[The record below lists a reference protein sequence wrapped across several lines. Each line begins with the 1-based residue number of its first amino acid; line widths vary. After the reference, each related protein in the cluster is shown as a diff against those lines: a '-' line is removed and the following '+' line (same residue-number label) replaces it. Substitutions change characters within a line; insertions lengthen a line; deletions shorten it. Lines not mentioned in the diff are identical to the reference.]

1 VTPHFVLTDWRV
13 TVGAQLGRPA
23 LVLVCVAAGL
33 AVAISAVS
41 LWRESHRRRAITI
54 FLLRLLAV
62 GSCLLVALQPS
73 VELGQVT
80 LLPNHVAVLVD
91 ASRSMNVAP
100 PDHGPSRAQ
109 RAAQIVA
116 DAAPLFSG
124 WERAGHRVE
133 IYSFGEALAAATPE
147 SLRATPQGEATR
159 MGEALSELRGR
170 LAGRDVGGVILIS
183 DGIDTGRIAR
193 GPLDSETRRT
203 LEALAAPVHT
213 VFVGESELRDLSV
226 AAVLTDDFAFV
237 RTPIKLE
244 AVLRH
249 KGYSDRQVEVSLARE
264 GRLLDAKAVLLR
276 ADSGQ
281 ERVSF
286 DYTPMEP
293 GNFVF
298 EIKTP
303 VLAGEALESNNSQ
316 VFTMKVIRDRV
327 RVLHVCGRPSW
338 DERFLRSILRLNPN
352 VDLVSFFILRTDTDE
367 MPLGANEMSLIPF
380 PYQEI
385 FDEQLRSFDLLIFH
399 NFNYKPYWVEPY
411 LPGVRDY
418 IQSGGALAMIGGDL
432 SFASG
437 QYGESALRD
446 VLPVDLTG
454 IPSDGP
460 RAFSTDSFKSRLTA
474 AARNHPVTSLS
485 LDPKA
490 NEARWAALPPL
501 QGINRVARLQP
512 GASALLVHPSQSAS
526 DGKPAPVLAVNDV
539 GKGRTLAL
547 LTDSAW
553 NWGFAAGAT
562 EDGRGRG
569 ARSEDGAG
577 ARSGSDDG
585 RALQR
590 FWEGAIRWLVRDPA
604 LTLLHIDLDRTE
616 YRRGQTVA
624 ARVRTLH
631 ADYTAAGRIAVTLD
645 LHPVEDASRADA
657 AAKPLRA
664 LTVTTGED
672 GEAHAELAGL
682 AAGAYRLLGRA
693 TLDGRA
699 VEEQATFVLRPEGRE
714 LDDVV
719 SRDEVLRQI
728 AAVTG
733 GEFRAGTLGTPT
745 IRPARQVRV
754 GNLRTVAIWSH
765 PLLLFLAVAL
775 LASEWMLR
783 RRAGHG

>member
-1 VTPHFVLTDWRV
+1 MTPHSVLTDWHV

-33 AVAISAVS
+33 AMVLSAVS
-41 LWRESHRRRAITI
+41 LWREPRRRRSITLL
-54 FLLRLLAV
+54 LLRLAAV
-62 GSCLLVALQPS
+62 GTCLLVALQPS
-73 VELGQVT
+73 VELGQVS

-91 ASRSMNVAP
+91 ASRSMSVAP
-100 PDHGPSRAQ
+100 PDRGPSRAQ

-116 DAAPLFSG
+116 DAGPLFSQ
-124 WERAGHRVE
+124 WERAGHHVE
-133 IYSFGEALAAATPE
+133 IYSFGEALATATPE
-147 SLRATPQGEATR
+147 SLRAVPQGDATR
-159 MGEALSELRGR
+159 VGEALSELRGR

-193 GPLDSETRRT
+193 GPLDGETR
-203 LEALAAPVHT
+203 LALQGLDAPVHT

-249 KGYSDRQVEVSLARE
+249 QGYGGRQVEVSLARE
-264 GRLLDAKAVLLR
+264 GRLLDARSVVLSG
-276 ADSGQ
+276 DSGE

-286 DYTPMEP
+286 DYTPVQP

-298 EIKTP
+298 EVKTP
-303 VLAGEALESNNSQ
+303 LLAGEALESNNSQ

-338 DERFLRSILRLNPN
+338 DERFLRSILRLDPN

-367 MPLGANEMSLIPF
+367 LPLGANEMSLIPF

-411 LPGVRDY
+411 LPGVREY

-446 VLPVDLTG
+446 VLPVDLAG
-454 IPSDGP
+454 IPADGP
-460 RAFSTDSFKSRLTA
+460 RGFSLDSFKPRLTA
-474 AARNHPVTSLS
+474 AGRNHPVTSLS

-512 GASALLVHPSQSAS
+512 GATALLVHPNQSAG
-526 DGKPAPVLAVNDV
+526 DGRPAPVLAVNNV

-553 NWGFAAGAT
+553 NWGFAAAD
-562 EDGRGRG
+562 DGRGRG
-569 ARSEDGAG
+569 TRSEDGAG
-577 ARSGSDDG
+577 ARPAGDDG
-585 RALQR
+585 RELQR

-631 ADYTAAGRIAVTLD
+631 ADYSPAGRTAVTLD
-645 LHPVEDASRADA
+645 LHPAEDSAGAD
-657 AAKPLRA
+657 AKPLRT
-664 LTVTTGED
+664 LTVTTGDD
-672 GEAHAELAGL
+672 GEAQAELTGL

-754 GNLRTVAIWSH
+754 GSLRTVAFWSH

-775 LASEWMLR
+775 LATEWMLR

>member
-1 VTPHFVLTDWRV
+1 MTPHSLLTDWRV
-13 TVGAQLGRPA
+13 TVGAQLGRPT
-23 LVLVCVAAGL
+23 LVLICLAAGL
-33 AVAISAVS
+33 AVAVSGLS
-41 LWRESHRRRAITI
+41 LWRESRRRRAVAL
-54 FLLRLLAV
+54 FVLRLLAV
-62 GSCLLVALQPS
+62 GACLLVALQPS
-73 VELGQVT
+73 VELGQVS

-91 ASRSMNVAP
+91 ASRSMSVAP

-116 DAAPLFSG
+116 EAAPLFSE

-133 IYSFGEALAAATPE
+133 IYSFGETLATATPE
-147 SLRATPQGEATR
+147 SLRASPQGEATR

-193 GPLDSETRRT
+193 GPLDGETR
-203 LEALAAPVHT
+203 LALQALDAPVHT
-213 VFVGESELRDLSV
+213 VFIGERELRDLSV

-249 KGYSDRQVEVSLARE
+249 TGYSDRQVEVSLARE
-264 GRLLDAKAVLLR
+264 GRLLDAKAVVLHGE
-276 ADSGQ
+276 SGQ
-281 ERVSF
+281 EKVSF

-298 EIKTP
+298 EVKTP
-303 VLAGEALESNNSQ
+303 LLAGEALDINNSQ

-367 MPLGANEMSLIPF
+367 LPLGANEMSLIPF
-380 PYQEI
+380 PYKEI

-454 IPSDGP
+454 IPADGP
-460 RAFSTDSFKSRLTA
+460 RAFSTDSFKPRLTA
-474 AARNHPVTSLS
+474 AGRNHPVTSLS
-485 LDPKA
+485 LDAKA
-490 NEARWAALPPL
+490 NEARWAALPQL
-501 QGINRVARLQP
+501 QGINRVARLMP
-512 GASALLVHPSQSAS
+512 GASALLVHPSQSAN
-526 DGKPAPVLAVNDV
+526 DGKPAPVLAVNDT

-553 NWGFAAGAT
+553 NWGFAAAD
-562 EDGRGRG
+562 DGRARG
-569 ARSEDGAG
+569 MRSEDVAG
-577 ARSGSDDG
+577 AKPVGDDG

-604 LTLLHIDLDRTE
+604 LTLLHIDLDRSE

-631 ADYTAAGRIAVTLD
+631 ADYSPAGRTAVTLE
-645 LHPVEDASRADA
+645 LRPAEDPSGAGTE
-657 AAKPLRA
+657 AKLLRA

-728 AAVTG
+728 AAATS
-733 GEFRAGTLGTPT
+733 GEFRAGTLGTPS

-754 GNLRTVAIWSH
+754 GSLRTVAIWSH
-765 PLLLFLAVAL
+765 PLLLSLAVAL
-775 LASEWMLR
+775 LATEWMLR